1 MSVFMP
7 AKRIAEPISIGPPS
21 LLSTREAAKLIG
33 VSTRTLHRYKDSYK
47 ITYIKLDGLLK
58 FEQSAVENFMQ
69 RRTVKA
75 A

>member
-1 MSVFMP
+1 MP

-21 LLSTREAAKLIG
+21 LLSTKEAAARIG
-33 VSTRTLHRYKDSYK
+33 VSTRTLHRYKDRNK
-47 ITYIKLDGLLK
+47 LTYIKLDGLLK
-58 FEQSAVENFMQ
+58 FERSDVERFMQ